1 MVEWGGNVECS
12 KARYQ
17 AAIKCGGIE
26 AHRFH
31 PDTSPLARLMAA
43 LRAFDIDLVID
54 IGANEGQFVN
64 ALRAGG
70 YSGHIVFF
78 EPLSYHLLI
87 VGFYRKAM

>member
-1 MVEWGGNVECS
+1 
-12 KARYQ
+12 
-17 AAIKCGGIE
+17 
-26 AHRFH
+26 
-31 PDTSPLARLMAA
+31 MAA